1 MSNLSIVIPTSGN
14 PDRLEAVLAGI
25 HNQDI
30 PSKIDCVEV
39 LVCDDG
45 TDDRVAAVVAGWS
58 HMLDAHCF
66 RVNAGR
72 GAGYARNRGV
82 ESATAD
88 RVLFLDDD
96 CVPAHDVAGF
106 HIPFSDKPVGV
117 IGLRR
122 MVKPEHHE
130 ELRREV
136 STRGNL
142 YRVES
147 DPDRRVLGAVSG
159 KIANLGRQKPGVLHK
174 YAFTCHVSYP
184 RLKLWEVGGF
194 CEEFRGAGFEDLEL
208 ALRLTRVGL
217 TFQACDSP
225 LVYHLNH
232 PQSEHQTKNF
242 EHNRALYHRTVA
254 DKKLVQHPG
263 GLRDLK

>member
-1 MSNLSIVIPTSGN
+1 MT
-14 PDRLEAVLAGI
+14 DF
-25 HNQDI
+25 
-30 PSKIDCVEV
+30 EV

-45 TDDRVAAVVAGWS
+45 LDDRTADVCGEFAARLDVFCSRTAAGK
-58 HMLDAHCF
+58 
-66 RVNAGR
+66 
-72 GAGYARNRGV
+72 GAGYTRNRGAEIAAAV
-82 ESATAD
+82 

-122 MVKPEHHE
+122 MVKSEHHE

-217 TFQACDSP
+217 KFQACDFP

-254 DKKLVQHPG
+254 DKKLVQHAG